1 MKWLVCLPLLKRWQ
15 LKMLSCFSVAKSGE
29 LGSANFNNKCAFYSV
44 NSCSLL
50 MNSKNLIEVVL
61 IINGTYEIAEGQCQ
75 L

>member
-1 MKWLVCLPLLKRWQ
+1 
-15 LKMLSCFSVAKSGE
+15 MLRCFTVAMSGE
-29 LGSANFNNKCAFYSV
+29 LGSANINTKCAFYSV

-61 IINGTYEIAEGQCQ
+61 IINGTYGTAEGQCQ